1 MAKHKL
7 TPISYVRRPGAKFHW
22 LWSHA
27 QLLAELT
34 KHLNKALPSSISGHC
49 VVANLRNTELVIGT
63 DSPVWTARLRYYT
76 PQILKHFATH
86 PTVVVRRV
94 KIRALPIT
102 NPIAPQSNKRM
113 RISRDSGKTLE
124 QTARTVNDSRL
135 QKALLKLAARAK

>member
-7 TPISYVRRPGAKFHW
+7 TPISYVRRPGTKYHR
-22 LWSHA
+22 LWTHA

-34 KHLNKALPSSISGHC
+34 EYLEKALPSSISGHC
-49 VVANLRNTELVIGT
+49 MVANLRNTELVIGT

-76 PQILKHFATH
+76 PQILKHFTTH
-86 PTVVVRRV
+86 PTVIVHRV
-94 KIRALPIT
+94 KIRTLPIT
-102 NPIAPQSNKRM
+102 NPTAPRPHNRM
-113 RISRDSGKTLE
+113 RISRDSSEILE

>member
-1 MAKHKL
+1 MVKNKL
-7 TPISYVRRPGAKFHW
+7 TPISYVRRPGAKYHR

-34 KHLNKALPSSISGHC
+34 DYLNKTLPSSISGHC
-49 VVANLRNTELVIGT
+49 MVANLRDTELVIGT

-86 PTVVVRRV
+86 PTVAVRRV
-94 KIRALPIT
+94 KIRALPIA
-102 NPIAPQSNKRM
+102 NPTAPRARYRM
-113 RISRDSGKTLE
+113 KISRDSGEILE
-124 QTARTVNDSRL
+124 QTAQTVNDSRL